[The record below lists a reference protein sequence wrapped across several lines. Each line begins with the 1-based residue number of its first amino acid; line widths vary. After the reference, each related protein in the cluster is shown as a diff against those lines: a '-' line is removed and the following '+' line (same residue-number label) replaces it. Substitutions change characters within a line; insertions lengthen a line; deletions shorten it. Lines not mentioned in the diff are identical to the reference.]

1 METIRQVKTLADI
14 AAIVGVTP
22 ATVSRAL
29 SGKARISSETR
40 QRVLDVADH
49 YGFQINQTARN
60 LRLGRTMAIGVVI
73 PLGHQSAQRVSDPF
87 YTTLIGNLM
96 DGLARRE
103 HAMLL
108 EAVTPH
114 DAAWLANLSRS
125 GRVDGIV
132 VLCQSDQD
140 AVLKAVGRNYKPL
153 VVWGESA
160 NEPYCCVGTDN
171 RLGGRLATEH
181 LLKMGKT
188 RIAFA
193 GMTDIPE
200 LYARYAGYCDAHAAA
215 GIKPGPSIPTPL
227 AVDPVSQALVADFA
241 SQPDIDAVVAASDM
255 IAMAAIRALAQ
266 LGRNVPYDVAVVG
279 YDDVTLAAHMMPSL
293 TTIRQD
299 LTVAAETILD
309 LLFDRM
315 AGKDTGSVRI
325 PLSLVRRQSA

>member
-1 METIRQVKTLADI
+1 MTRPVKTLADI

-29 SGKARISSETR
+29 SGKARISLETR
-40 QRVLDVADH
+40 QRVLDVADLH
-49 YGFQINQTARN
+49 GFQINQTARN
-60 LRLGRTMAIGVVI
+60 LRLGSTKAIGVVI

-114 DAAWLANLSRS
+114 DGTWLANLSRS
-125 GRVDGIV
+125 GRVDGII

-140 AVLKAVGRNYKPL
+140 AVLKQVGRTYKPL
-153 VVWGESA
+153 VVWGETEG
-160 NEPYCCVGTDN
+160 EPYCCVGTDN
-171 RLGGRLATEH
+171 RAGGRLATEH
-181 LLKMGKT
+181 LLALGKR

-200 LYARYAGYCDAHAAA
+200 LSARHAGYRDAHAAA
-215 GIKPGPSIPTPL
+215 AVEPGPWIAAPL
-227 AVDPVSQALVADFA
+227 AIDPESPSLARDFA
-241 SQPDIDAVVAASDM
+241 AHPEIDAVVAASDV
-255 IAMAAIRALAQ
+255 IAMAVIRALKQ
-266 LGRNVPYDVAVVG
+266 GGRIVPDDVAVVG
-279 YDDVTLAAHMMPSL
+279 YDDVSLAAHTTPSL

-299 LTVAAETILD
+299 LGIAAATILD
-309 LLFDRM
+309 LLFQRM
-315 AGKDTGSVRI
+315 AGEDTGSVRI
-325 PLSLVRRQSA
+325 PLSLITRQSA

>member
-1 METIRQVKTLADI
+1 MIKQVKTLADI
-14 AAIVGVTP
+14 AVIAGVTP

-29 SGKARISSETR
+29 SGNPRISSNTR
-40 QRVLDVADH
+40 QRVLDIAATH
-49 YGFQINQTARN
+49 GFQINQTARN
-60 LRLGRTMAIGVVI
+60 LRLGKTRAIGVVI
-73 PLGHQSAQRVSDPF
+73 PLGHLSAQRVSDPF

-114 DAAWLANLSRS
+114 DGTWLSNLSRS

-140 AVLKAVGRNYKPL
+140 AVLKDIGRTYRPL
-153 VVWGESA
+153 VVWGESEG
-160 NEPYCCVGTDN
+160 EPYCCVGTDN

-200 LYARYAGYCDAHAAA
+200 LSARYAGYRDAHAAA
-215 GIKPGPSIPTPL
+215 GLEPGPRIATPL
-227 AVDPVSQALVADFA
+227 AVDPASRDLVADMA
-241 SQPDIDAVVAASDM
+241 ANPDIDAVVAASDM
-255 IAMAAIRALAQ
+255 IAMAAIRALKE
-266 LGRNVPYDVAVVG
+266 LGRSVPDDVAVVG
-279 YDDVTLAAHMMPSL
+279 YDDVTLAAHTMPSL

-299 LTVAAETILD
+299 LRIAAETILD
-309 LLFDRM
+309 LLFERM
-315 AGKDTGSVRI
+315 AGNDAHSVRI
-325 PLSLVRRQSA
+325 PLSLVERQSA